1 MGLDVTFFAGNP
13 STRQARI
20 LGQFR
25 NAWWVVDRFEIS
37 DEKNGC
43 DIELTRD
50 QLCDLITDESVLDK
64 KNGVEIWE
72 TAKAALGGVD
82 WFNENLYVNCWW

>member
-13 STRQARI
+13 STRQARV

-25 NAWWVVDRFEIS
+25 NTWWVVDRFQIS
-37 DEKNGC
+37 DENNGC

-50 QLCDLITDESVLDK
+50 QICDLITDESVLDK

-72 TAKAALGGVD
+72 TAKAALDGVD